1 MTQENNTANQP
12 QEDSIDIIAL
22 LKDFWG
28 ARKTILKITV
38 AFTFLGLFVAVFSK
52 NEFTASTTFVPLA
65 QGSSIGGGNLGSLAS
80 LAGINIGGGVNSEEI
95 SPELY
100 PQIVHSIPFQLELL
114 KMPLTIEGQAQPVS
128 YKDYY
133 KNIYSPGLLGNIK
146 KYTLGL
152 PGVLLSLVKAD
163 AAAIEQNI
171 DTQANKIITISEEEN
186 KLIELLESQ
195 VSLAVNDKEGFVSI
209 SVTMPEAKASA
220 ELALKAQQLLQD
232 YALQFKTQKSIAQL
246 NYIKDRYAEKQQEF
260 HKIKIAL
267 ARFQDQNTGIN
278 TALGRTKLLQ
288 LQSDYDLAF
297 SVYSELAKQLE
308 TQQLQVK
315 QDTPLFTVLKPVT
328 IPNQR
333 SAPKRALIV
342 VVYLFLGF
350 VLSLGYV
357 LGKKYMQGFKKEWA
371 LK

>member
-1 MTQENNTANQP
+1 MQENKDLQTV
-12 QEDSIDIIAL
+12 EDDSIDIIAL
-22 LKDFWG
+22 LKELWT

-38 AFTFLGLFVAVFSK
+38 VFAFLGLFVAVFSK
-52 NEFTASTTFVPLA
+52 NEFTASTTIVPLT
-65 QGSSIGGGNLGSLAS
+65 QGSSTGGKLGGLAS
-80 LAGINIGGGVNSEEI
+80 LAGIDIGGADSEEI

-100 PQIVHSIPFQLELL
+100 PQIVNSIPFQLELL
-114 KMPLTIEGQAQPVS
+114 NTPLTIEGQEQQIT

-133 KNIYSPGLLGNIK
+133 ENVYSPGLLANIK

-152 PGVLLSLVKAD
+152 PGVLIKLVKSD
-163 AAAIEQNI
+163 VEEPERNDDPLENQ
-171 DTQANKIITISEEEN
+171 IIRISQKEN
-186 KLIELLESQ
+186 GLTKLLESQ
-195 VSLAVNDKEGFVSI
+195 ITLDVNAKEGFVSI

-246 NYIKDRYAEKQQEF
+246 NYIKDRYTEKQNEF
-260 HKIKIAL
+260 NKIKIDL
-267 ARFQDQNTGIN
+267 ARFQDQNNGIN

-288 LQSDYDLAF
+288 LQSDYNLAF

-308 TQQLQVK
+308 SQQLQVK
-315 QDTPLFTVLKPVT
+315 KDTPLFTVLKPVT
-328 IPNQR
+328 IPNEK
-333 SAPKRALIV
+333 SAPKRAFIL
-342 VVYLFLGF
+342 VVYVFLGF

-357 LGKKYMQGFKKEWA
+357 LGKKYIMGFKKEWA